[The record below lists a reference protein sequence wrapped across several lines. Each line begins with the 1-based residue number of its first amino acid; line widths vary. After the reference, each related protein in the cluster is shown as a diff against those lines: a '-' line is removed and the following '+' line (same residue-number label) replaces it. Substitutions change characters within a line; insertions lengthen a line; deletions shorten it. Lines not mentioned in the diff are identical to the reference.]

1 MGNGKRTTTSQL
13 ASPAAYTRRAVLQ
26 VTLSDLPVMT
36 TSGSVPPSAR
46 RKALS
51 QASLFWQ
58 TLQPTPPHPLS
69 QVHPRE
75 VPIIFSGNTVNQRGR
90 TACMRNSDSNHQR
103 LPSFPT
109 RTQGYTSREIGG
121 KEPWVL
127 EDDQQTL
134 LCKGRRSASASL
146 KFVVV
151 EM

>member
-69 QVHPRE
+69 QVHPPAVRFPLASRG
-75 VPIIFSGNTVNQRGR
+75 VSGRCGPWKMSPPQAG
-90 TACMRNSDSNHQR
+90 CEQFE
-103 LPSFPT
+103 PPKPT
-109 RTQGYTSREIGG
+109 GQMQPELFER
-121 KEPWVL
+121 P
-127 EDDQQTL
+127 
-134 LCKGRRSASASL
+134 
-146 KFVVV
+146 
-151 EM
+151 